1 MFNCVNIFIASIFL
15 NSVSPTL
22 FSVFSVY
29 TNAFGLRA
37 CAADVANIQLVFG
50 YNSCLKCA
58 AKCSNTINC
67 VGCNYQAG
75 SKSCSLFVNCTKL
88 ATRYNTLNTCVL
100 YQNKKLATGL
110 SLNDVKANYLGC
122 YTDKPNPNRDFSIK
136 AFDDLSALTTAKCW
150 KACIDLNYTVF
161 GTQYSY
167 TCFCTHFF
175 GRYGQSVGC
184 NSKCTGALDEF
195 CGGVYLNSV
204 YTVCD
209 RGMYGLKCNMSCPCG
224 PQCVCH
230 RLDGTVI
237 L

>member
-100 YQNKKLATGL
+100 YQLADHQLVVEIERITFEISQSHAAGYAL
-110 SLNDVKANYLGC
+110 MSID
-122 YTDKPNPNRDFSIK
+122 YTQT
-136 AFDDLSALTTAKCW
+136 LT
-150 KACIDLNYTVF
+150 Y
-161 GTQYSY
+161 
-167 TCFCTHFF
+167 
-175 GRYGQSVGC
+175 
-184 NSKCTGALDEF
+184 
-195 CGGVYLNSV
+195 
-204 YTVCD
+204 
-209 RGMYGLKCNMSCPCG
+209 
-224 PQCVCH
+224 
-230 RLDGTVI
+230 
-237 L
+237 